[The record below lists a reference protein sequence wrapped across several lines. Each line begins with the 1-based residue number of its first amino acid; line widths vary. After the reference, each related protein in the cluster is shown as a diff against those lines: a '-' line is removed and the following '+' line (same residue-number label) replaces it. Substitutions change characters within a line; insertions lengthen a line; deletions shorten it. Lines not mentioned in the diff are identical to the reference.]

1 MIGGK
6 FMKRSFT
13 IPNGSLI
20 EFGFDE
26 NTKRYFL
33 TASNETMYFESMEV
47 LEDILSSLRQVKS
60 DEWMIALTIKYG
72 RLSISHTHI
81 HCYGSNC
88 TYENYIYFGYI
99 NRKFANYMAD
109 CLETLLDT
117 FRETVKS

>member
-1 MIGGK
+1 
-6 FMKRSFT
+6 MKRSFT

-47 LEDILSSLRQVKS
+47 LEDILRSLRKVKS
-60 DEWMIALTIKYG
+60 DEWMIRLKIEYG
-72 RLSISHTHI
+72 RLSISETHI
-81 HCYGSNC
+81 HCYGDNC

-117 FRETVKS
+117 LRQVAKQ